1 MPLLKDGKVVD
12 DIWAFVEDGHELSPG
27 GCIVVSLGRFLSEH
41 DQLLARN
48 RSIGLRLMNTDDP
61 KLLEPYLDQLHL
73 IEVQFPKYTD
83 GRALS
88 QAQLLRRRLGY
99 KGEIRATGQVLRDQL
114 RLMIR
119 CGIDAMVIDV
129 GVTGDADAEAVH
141 AFSSHEFSEFYQSA
155 SDTSDSIFVKRQRA
169 RQSKAAE

>member
-12 DIWAFVEDGHELSPG
+12 DVWAFVEDGHELSPG

-48 RSIGLRLMNTDDP
+48 RSIGVRLTNTDDP
-61 KLLEPYLDQLHL
+61 ALLVPFLDQLHL
-73 IEVQFPKYTD
+73 IELQFPKYTD
-83 GRALS
+83 GRAFTQS
-88 QAQLLRRRLGY
+88 QLLRRRLGY

-119 CGIDAMVIDV
+119 SGFDAIVLPEAEV
-129 GVTGDADAEAVH
+129 GSNAEGVYD
-141 AFSSHEFSEFYQSA
+141 FSAHEFSEFYQAA
-155 SDTSDSIFVKRQRA
+155 SDTSDTIFLKRQKKRE
-169 RQSKAAE
+169 KAAE

>member
-1 MPLLKDGKVVD
+1 MPLLKDGKIVD

-48 RSIGLRLMNTDDP
+48 RSIGVRLAVSDNP
-61 KLLEPYLDQLHL
+61 ELLAPFLDQLHL
-73 IEVQFPKYTD
+73 VELQFPKYTD
-83 GRALS
+83 GRAFS
-88 QAQLLRRRLGY
+88 QSQLLRRRFGY

-119 CGIDAMVIDV
+119 SGFDAMVIDE
-129 GVTGDADAEAVH
+129 AEAEAVFD
-141 AFSSHEFSEFYQSA
+141 FSAHEFSEFYQAA
-155 SDTSDSIFVKRQRA
+155 SDTTDTIFMKRQKKREE
-169 RQSKAAE
+169 KAAE